1 MKPSKDSESTIA
13 DYSPGRIAPD
23 GQVSAHVPQST
34 HKSGLIT
41 YLPSPSEIA
50 LTGQPP
56 AHVPHEMQESF
67 IANAIVVSSF
77 NIISSNQFGVYYTP
91 VGLAN
96 TNLI

>member
-1 MKPSKDSESTIA
+1 MKPSKNSESTIA

-50 LTGQPP
+50 SDGHAP
-56 AHVPHEMQESF
+56 AQLPHITQ
-67 IANAIVVSSF
+67 SSLM
-77 NIISSNQFGVYYTP
+77 I
-91 VGLAN
+91 
-96 TNLI
+96 

>member
-1 MKPSKDSESTIA
+1 MHESA
-13 DYSPGRIAPD
+13 S
-23 GQVSAHVPQST
+23 
-34 HKSGLIT
+34 IT
-41 YLPSPSEIA
+41 NCPSPSEIA

-77 NIISSNQFGVYYTP
+77 NNISSNQFGVYYTP

-96 TNLI
+96 TNLV